1 MLAHKQKPSQMS
13 KYEVY
18 VYQNASQIKEQ
29 LFRTVIKDPT
39 PFGLFFVEDLY
50 TIRIL
55 ADSGDESL
63 FD

>member
-1 MLAHKQKPSQMS
+1 MS
-13 KYEVY
+13 KNEVY

-29 LFRTVIKDPT
+29 LFRTVIKNPPKD
-39 PFGLFFVEDLY
+39 LFFVEDLY

-55 ADSGDESL
+55 ADFGDESL